1 MMESSNTLITFI
13 VSHGDAYDIMTA
25 AREAGAR
32 GGTIVNALGTHR
44 ESDVQFFGMTLAS
57 EKEMLLIVTEKDM
70 SEKILNAVKNLPVFQ
85 KTGGGII
92 YTTDVNRFI
101 P

>member
-1 MMESSNTLITFI
+1 MQTNDVLITFI
-13 VSHGDAYDIMTA
+13 VSHGDAQDVMAA

-32 GGTIVNALGTHR
+32 GGTILNAHGTSR
-44 ESDVQFFGMTLAS
+44 ESDVQFFGMTLVS
-57 EKEMLLIVTEKDM
+57 EKEMLVIVAEKDAANN
-70 SEKILNAVKNLPVFQ
+70 ILNAVKDLPVFR

-92 YTTDVNRFI
+92 YTTDVQRFI

>member
-1 MMESSNTLITFI
+1 MESNDVQITFI
-13 VSHGDAYDIMTA
+13 VSHGDAHEVMAT

-32 GGTIVNALGTHR
+32 GGTILDAHGTHR
-44 ESDVQFFGMTLAS
+44 EDDVQFFGMTLVS
-57 EKEMLLIVTEKDM
+57 EKEMLVIVAEND
-70 SEKILNAVKNLPVFQ
+70 SAQNILNAVKDLPVFK

-92 YTTDVNRFI
+92 YTTDVKRFI

>member
-1 MMESSNTLITFI
+1 MECNEVLITFI
-13 VSHGDAYDIMTA
+13 VSHGDAHDVMTA

-32 GGTIVNALGTHR
+32 GGTILNAHGTHR
-44 ESDVQFFGMTLAS
+44 ETDVQFFGMTLVS
-57 EKEMLLIVTEKDM
+57 EKEMLVIVAEKDLA
-70 SEKILNAVKNLPVFQ
+70 ENILNAVKRLPVFK

-92 YTTDVNRFI
+92 YTTNVQRFI

>member
-1 MMESSNTLITFI
+1 METSDVLITFI
-13 VSHGDAYDIMTA
+13 VSHGDAQEIMAT

-32 GGTIVNALGTHR
+32 GGTILEAHGTSR
-44 ESDVQFFGMTLAS
+44 ESDVQFFGMTLVL
-57 EKEMLLIVTEKDM
+57 EKEMLIIVADKDNANN
-70 SEKILNAVKNLPVFQ
+70 ILNAVKDLPVFK

-92 YTTDVNRFI
+92 YTTDVQRFI